1 MTSSKPHTLC
11 KKPHK
16 TVPLTSGICGRRYE
30 PMIDHEYFKN
40 PQVDFR
46 IALVALAILAVV
58 GVVSGIGPAIRAVSI
73 RPVEA
78 LRDE

>member
-1 MTSSKPHTLC
+1 MVS
-11 KKPHK
+11 
-16 TVPLTSGICGRRYE
+16 

-46 IALVALAILAVV
+46 IALVALGILAIV
-58 GVVSGIGPAIRAVSI
+58 GVVSGIGPALRAVSI
-73 RPVEA
+73 KPVEA

>member
-1 MTSSKPHTLC
+1 MGLLEVVSPF
-11 KKPHK
+11 
-16 TVPLTSGICGRRYE
+16 V
-30 PMIDHEYFKN
+30 DHEYFQN

-46 IALVALAILAVV
+46 IALVAFGVLSVV